1 MKGLKGEV
9 IAVNISSKKG
19 TRKTPIEKGFLK
31 EDYGLLGDAH
41 AEEGSVRQ
49 VSLLSEESIESM
61 RKLGLQVGPGDFAE
75 NITVKGFNVF
85 ELQVGTKLK
94 VGETLLEITQ
104 IGKDCHT
111 KCAIFRQVGKCIMP
125 KEGVFAKVLMGGW
138 IKKGD
143 PIEVIG

>member
-1 MKGLKGEV
+1 
-9 IAVNISSKKG
+9 
-19 TRKTPIEKGFLK
+19 
-31 EDYGLLGDAH
+31 
-41 AEEGSVRQ
+41 

-125 KEGVFAKVLMGGW
+125 EEGVFAKVLKGGW
-138 IKKGD
+138 VKKGD
-143 PIEVIG
+143 PVEVIG